1 MILPL
6 ALKSVRN
13 RRFTAALTVLSIAL
27 SVALLLGVERLRQ
40 ESRETFTS
48 SLSGTDL
55 IVGARTNPVHL
66 LLASVF
72 RIGYTTNNVSWQS
85 YTKIA
90 SFPEV
95 AWTIPLSLGDS
106 HRGFHVVGT
115 THDYFDHYR
124 FGQDRKLELVQG
136 ERFSDADG
144 AVLGAEV
151 AAALGYR
158 LGQPIVI
165 AHGSGD
171 VAFALHKNHPFRVVG
186 ILARTGTPVD
196 RAIHVSL
203 EGMDAVHA
211 AEDAADADPLAA
223 AVRRARQ
230 GEPQG
235 SAHETHERGP
245 GQAGGATDSADRDH
259 DVHRGHAHERD
270 GVSDRTISAL
280 LVGLKSRG
288 SALFLQRRV
297 NELRDEPLTAIL
309 PGSTLLEL
317 WDIVGGAEKTLI
329 AISALVVVMGLAGM
343 LIALL
348 TSLSERRREM
358 AVLRAVGARPWHVFA
373 LLLGEAAFLTLLG
386 VALGV
391 AVLYVG
397 LATVGPWLEQQLG
410 LFIALRR
417 PSANEI
423 GLIMLIAASGLL
435 IGLIPAYRI
444 YRLSLA
450 DGMTIR
456 I

>member
-40 ESRETFTS
+40 ESRETFAS

-72 RIGYTTNNVSWQS
+72 RIGYTTNNVSWES
-85 YTKIA
+85 YRKVA
-90 SFPEV
+90 AFPEV

-136 ERFSDADG
+136 ERFNDADG

-158 LGQPIVI
+158 LGQSIVI

-223 AVRRARQ
+223 AVRKAREGAQ
-230 GEPQG
+230 GAAQ
-235 SAHETHERGP
+235 ETHE
-245 GQAGGATDSADRDH
+245 H
-259 DVHRGHAHERD
+259 GHARAPGPSEGADLDHGAHRERADDKD
-270 GVSDRTISAL
+270 GGSGRTISAL
-280 LVGLKSRG
+280 LVGLRSRG
-288 SALFLQRRV
+288 GALFLQRRL

-309 PGSTLLEL
+309 PGPTLLEL

-329 AISALVVVMGLAGM
+329 AISSLVVVMGLAGM

-358 AVLRAVGARPWHVFA
+358 AVLRAVGARPWHVFG

-391 AVLYVG
+391 AALYLG
-397 LATVGPWLEQQLG
+397 LLTAGPWLEQRLG
-410 LFIALRR
+410 LFIALRW
-417 PSANEI
+417 PSATEI
-423 GLIMLIAASGLL
+423 GLIMLIVASGVL